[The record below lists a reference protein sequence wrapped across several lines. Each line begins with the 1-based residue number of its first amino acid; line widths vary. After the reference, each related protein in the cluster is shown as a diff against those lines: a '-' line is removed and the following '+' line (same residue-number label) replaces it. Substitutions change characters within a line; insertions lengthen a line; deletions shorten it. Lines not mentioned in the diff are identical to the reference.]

1 MDGEAEL
8 MKIDQSIHETS
19 YDNENS
25 VSKIQTSN
33 VIESSTFLTISAK
46 DTGFPCYG
54 LIIVFLYL
62 Y

>member
-19 YDNENS
+19 YGNENS
-25 VSKIQTSN
+25 VSKIQTSS
-33 VIESSTFLTISAK
+33 VIESLTFITISAK
-46 DTGFPCYG
+46 HTGFLCYG